1 MRGYYVVH
9 DLDKLQF
16 GMTPHTNSTKQAIV
30 AGTKRSSSV
39 WPNFERYLKRIV
51 SVSVST
57 ITSYFLFKQLVE
69 SPWTYHPTEDYND
82 DDDAV
87 SEIIDT
93 SELDPNI
100 DEEIQNFDPDDDV
113 VIEPAFTENESQNTL
128 AEDENSEK
136 DFLSKESDV

>member
-51 SVSVST
+51 GVSVST

-69 SPWTYHPTEDYND
+69 SPWTYHPTDN

-87 SEIIDT
+87 SEIIET

-100 DEEIQNFDPDDDV
+100 DEEIQYFDDDDV
-113 VIEPAFTENESQNTL
+113 VVEPAFTENESQNTL